1 MNSAAHPKVGRRGL
15 AGAGDSSQLS
25 ARLRGWDAG
34 RPQATGRRR
43 GNRCGAAAA
52 FSVAFRVGPPGDLR
66 AGCAV
71 GAGVADASDG
81 AARGGVG
88 ATKSRPFG
96 VTLAWLLFR
105 QVLVTIAAF
114 GLLHGVPVTVGRS
127 VVVPQVH
134 GSSVPPVGT
143 LCRFQTPQPLPR
155 GGGLAGVVHLPT
167 GPTGGA
173 TFALPL
179 ALQLGDCDQ
188 VRLKRRQPRSGGGD
202 SQTFCTCHLAP
213 SPTGPSDT
221 LTSAASTVTEATES
235 SALARRVPLF
245 SALFVASFAR
255 SRSLRAS
262 IRCLPLGPAACRGC
276 GPWRSL
282 HVPVGPSLSVFAGV
296 AAESAVGAQG
306 RKLAS

>member
-1 MNSAAHPKVGRRGL
+1 MKSAAHPKVGRRGL

-34 RPQATGRRR
+34 RPQATGRRK

-52 FSVAFRVGPPGDLR
+52 FSVASRVGPPGDLR
-66 AGCAV
+66 AGCVV

-114 GLLHGVPVTVGRS
+114 GFLHGVPVTVGRS

-155 GGGLAGVVHLPT
+155 RGGLAGVVHLPT

-188 VRLKRRQPRSGGGD
+188 VRLKRRQPRPRGR
-202 SQTFCTCHLAP
+202 LANV
-213 SPTGPSDT
+213 
-221 LTSAASTVTEATES
+221 LH
-235 SALARRVPLF
+235 
-245 SALFVASFAR
+245 
-255 SRSLRAS
+255 
-262 IRCLPLGPAACRGC
+262 LPLGAVADGT
-276 GPWRSL
+276 
-282 HVPVGPSLSVFAGV
+282 VGHADLSGIDGGGNNRIVGSGKARVADLGV
-296 AAESAVGAQG
+296 TFSEFCP
-306 RKLAS
+306 